1 MFFDVIIS
9 GGNIVDGSNK
19 SAFKSD
25 IGIKGDRII
34 AIGDLVDVEATEKI
48 DAAGLTVAP
57 GFIDI
62 HTHSD
67 FTLLIN
73 GAAESQVHQGV
84 TFEVF
89 GNCGSSCAPLPDSAP
104 AQSSVPGYMPGL
116 EITWRTFG
124 EYLARLEKQELWV
137 KCNGPCRAW

>member
-19 SAFKSD
+19 PAFKSD

-34 AIGDLVDVEATEKI
+34 SIGDLADVEATEKI

-84 TFEVF
+84 TSEVF
-89 GNCGSSCAPLPDSAP
+89 GNCGSSCAPLMIPHQPYHLFP
-104 AQSSVPGYMPGL
+104 AICPV
-116 EITWRTFG
+116 WRLLG
-124 EYLARLEKQELWV
+124 RRLV
-137 KCNGPCRAW
+137 NT

>member
-9 GGNIVDGSNK
+9 GGDIVDGSNK
-19 SAFKSD
+19 PAFKSA

-34 AIGDLVDVEATEKI
+34 SIGDLADVEAREKI

-84 TFEVF
+84 TSEVI
-89 GNCGSSCAPLPDSAP
+89 GNCGSSCAPLDDSAS
-104 AQSSVPGYMPGL
+104 AKSSFPHYLPGL
-116 EITWRTFG
+116 EINWKTFG
-124 EYLARLEKQELWV
+124 EYLARLKN
-137 KCNGPCRAW
+137 KNSG